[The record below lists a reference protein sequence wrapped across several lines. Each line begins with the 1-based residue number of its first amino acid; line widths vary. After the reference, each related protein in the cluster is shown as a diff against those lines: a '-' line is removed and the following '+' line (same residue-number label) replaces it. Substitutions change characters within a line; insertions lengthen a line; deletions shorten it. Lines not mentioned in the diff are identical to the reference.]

1 MISIEVSV
9 LYLGKAAQAPAFLE
23 HSVDFSMSLDGNMGK
38 VLAWLG
44 THVKSKIVGLWD
56 KCGKLNT

>member
-38 VLAWLG
+38 VLA
-44 THVKSKIVGLWD
+44 
-56 KCGKLNT
+56 